1 MFVPNHRGAF
11 GSTYKDI
18 KVKKLHR
25 FAVKLTR
32 WNYLDKPSQRC
43 SNSGSSSPNTM
54 ECIGDYV
61 EDKIGCRANIQAA
74 RPARGKPS
82 CSSVSQ
88 GGKSFENNCS
98 QAKSLLWRIQGGY
111 IQPSYLTTKVLH
123 NFGRKCQF
131 VLPQMMPNIWP
142 ARFYI
147 FLSQKY
153 SHILNCHPDSPTGRR
168 IQGAGG
174 GW

>member
-43 SNSGSSSPNTM
+43 SNSRSSSPNTM

-88 GGKSFENNCS
+88 GGNSFANRGLPFS
-98 QAKSLLWRIQGGY
+98 TYAKFSGFLTPSLPLVRISRNLSVL
-111 IQPSYLTTKVLH
+111 SYAEIGNFFIPPLPLNAYVL
-123 NFGRKCQF
+123 NG
-131 VLPQMMPNIWP
+131 
-142 ARFYI
+142 
-147 FLSQKY
+147 
-153 SHILNCHPDSPTGRR
+153 SPLML
-168 IQGAGG
+168 
-174 GW
+174 

>member
-1 MFVPNHRGAF
+1 MALGTLQFLILLQMFVPNHRGAF

-88 GGKSFENNCS
+88 GGNSFAN
-98 QAKSLLWRIQGGY
+98 
-111 IQPSYLTTKVLH
+111 T
-123 NFGRKCQF
+123 
-131 VLPQMMPNIWP
+131 
-142 ARFYI
+142 
-147 FLSQKY
+147 
-153 SHILNCHPDSPTGRR
+153 
-168 IQGAGG
+168 
-174 GW
+174 

>member
-88 GGKSFENNCS
+88 GGNSFANT
-98 QAKSLLWRIQGGY
+98 QLLTSKISSMANR
-111 IQPSYLTTKVLH
+111 S
-123 NFGRKCQF
+123 
-131 VLPQMMPNIWP
+131 
-142 ARFYI
+142 
-147 FLSQKY
+147 
-153 SHILNCHPDSPTGRR
+153 
-168 IQGAGG
+168 
-174 GW
+174 